1 MVTFLL
7 CSAWV
12 IIFSKLLSAALAV
25 SLLYPLGWR
34 AGRML
39 NPMYPNQWIIAFL
52 VVYFIPL
59 DQEPSKSNTTRT
71 SFIST
76 CWLLLK
82 VSCSYNLFLP
92 CCPYIPSLLKMRQP
106 KLYAWGKFLMRAA
119 ATLCLRRI
127 YSTFPRVEMWVGL
140 VIKKECYSSS
150 RSSKGIG
157 RSANH
162 NL

>member
-25 SLLYPLGWR
+25 SLPYPLGWR

-59 DQEPSKSNTTRT
+59 DQEPSNPIPHVLPS
-71 SFIST
+71 SVHADYY
-76 CWLLLK
+76 LK
-82 VSCSYNLFLP
+82 FPVVIIFLP
-92 CCPYIPSLLKMRQP
+92 CCPHIPSLLKMRQP
-106 KLYAWGKFLMRAA
+106 KLYAWGEVSDESCCHLVFEKNIQYL
-119 ATLCLRRI
+119 
-127 YSTFPRVEMWVGL
+127 SKSGDVGGTSS
-140 VIKKECYSSS
+140 KKECYSSS